1 MKKRLALA
9 LVIALLPIGINPVFA
24 AGKQIT
30 ITYWTHDNGPTND
43 FEKKLITQYEAENP
57 NVKINYLPIPGA
69 TIVTKLA
76 TSIAGGAGPDLVNV
90 IRRAMPQLASKGLL
104 TPVNFLSM
112 EKVYGAQYKGSTA
125 GKKYFDTLYSAK
137 VRDAFVWNGR
147 QIGIPHEVA
156 SYTAWTN
163 TTFTTKAGIK
173 TFPKTWDEVMASCKA
188 ISDANPGVTALVLPL
203 NSSGQMY
210 QVFDQIVRAA
220 GGKMITSNGKT
231 PSLDSPGVIKALTLW
246 RDLVKKGCIDP
257 AIGPIAGA
265 TASDLFAQSKSA
277 MNLSSASWY
286 LPYLK
291 SDYPKVYANYDVG
304 QSPKFS
310 VTDKPAGGAIYS
322 YSLLVP
328 KTSKQSVEAWKF
340 GIWLSS
346 KGQDYF
352 NATGVWLGDLK
363 TLTSPETT
371 KSERWAVFKEALDT
385 GEFLPSV
392 TSYVQWT
399 DLVRVMIESV
409 ILGTTTPEAAAATGQ
424 ANAVKLLYQ

>member
-1 MKKRLALA
+1 
-9 LVIALLPIGINPVFA
+9 
-24 AGKQIT
+24 
-30 ITYWTHDNGPTND
+30 
-43 FEKKLITQYEAENP
+43 
-57 NVKINYLPIPGA
+57 
-69 TIVTKLA
+69 
-76 TSIAGGAGPDLVNV
+76 
-90 IRRAMPQLASKGLL
+90 
-104 TPVNFLSM
+104 
-112 EKVYGAQYKGSTA
+112 
-125 GKKYFDTLYSAK
+125 
-137 VRDAFVWNGR
+137 
-147 QIGIPHEVA
+147 
-156 SYTAWTN
+156 
-163 TTFTTKAGIK
+163 
-173 TFPKTWDEVMASCKA
+173 
-188 ISDANPGVTALVLPL
+188 
-203 NSSGQMY
+203 MY

-220 GGKMITSNGKT
+220 GGKLITANGKT
-231 PSLDSPGVIKALTLW
+231 PSLDTPGVIKALTLW

-265 TASDLFAQSKSA
+265 TASDLFAQGKSA

-291 SDYPKVYANYDVG
+291 SDYPKVYSNYDVG
-304 QSPKFS
+304 QSPKFNL
-310 VTDKPAGGAIYS
+310 TDKPAGGAIYS

-328 KTSKQSVEAWKF
+328 KTSKQSVQAWKF

-363 TLTSPETT
+363 TLTSAETT

-424 ANAVKLLYQ
+424 AAAVKLLYQ